1 MLVLTRSPGEEIVV
15 KLDNGELLRIAVTE
29 VNRQHV
35 KIGVRADKKHEV
47 WRLEIYNKRYGSL
60 TPMITVAEGNKQ

>member
-15 KLDNGELLRIAVTE
+15 KLDNGELLRIVVTE

-35 KIGVRADKKHEV
+35 KIGVRADTKHEV
-47 WRLEIYNKRYGSL
+47 WRLEIYNKRYGAL